1 MRFHELLLE
10 QNNFFHFIGD
20 LMELWNKLNAQIRTN
35 PQYVIGAARRAIRR
49 LRAHRS
55 ADDIEA
61 NHIEL
66 AIEMFED
73 LIRRSGG
80 QPLARSRQSTS

>member
-1 MRFHELLLE
+1 MRFHELLVE
-10 QNNFFHFIGD
+10 SDNFFHFIGD
-20 LMELWNKLNAQIRTN
+20 LLELWNKLNTQVQTN
-35 PQYVIGAARRAIRR
+35 PQYVIGACRRAIRR
-49 LRAHRS
+49 LRQHQS

-73 LIRRSGG
+73 LIRKAGG
-80 QPLARSRQSTS
+80 QP

>member
-1 MRFHELLLE
+1 MKFHELLSE
-10 QNNFFHFIGD
+10 SDNFFDFIGD
-20 LMELWNKLNAQIRTN
+20 LLELWNKLDAQIRPN

-61 NHIEL
+61 NNIEL

-73 LIRRSGG
+73 LIRRAGG
-80 QPLARSRQSTS
+80 QP